1 MEAAGILSS
10 GGIELAGAFRVT
22 KVLILHF
29 SAQRYH
35 DRLVQRFPSVEF
47 HSFQHANEAERVIP
61 GIEVI
66 MGLGHHIPPALIAAA
81 PKLKWVQA
89 LTTGT
94 ETLTAPGVLPPHVL
108 LTSTRGI
115 HGPQMSELAFLNM
128 IALNR
133 NVRKMQRNQAEGKWE
148 QWDQPILEG
157 KTIVIVGLGLLAEH
171 LAERCKLFGMTVIGV
186 SGGRSQV
193 PHFEEIHPRGELVKL
208 AARADFLMLLVPY
221 SPDTHHLINR
231 DVLAAMKPSAFVIN
245 LARGGVLDEA
255 ALIEC
260 LQAGKIAGAG
270 LDIFSKQPL
279 PPDNPLWRMPNV
291 IITPNIGGRSDK
303 FVEQTMVV
311 LEPNL
316 QAFIDGR
323 LKDLRNLVAH

>member
-1 MEAAGILSS
+1 MTEGSHYPFQCATISATVWRSDFPRSNFTPSIMARTPSRQPPSS
-10 GGIELAGAFRVT
+10 TSSWA
-22 KVLILHF
+22 
-29 SAQRYH
+29 SAITSR
-35 DRLVQRFPSVEF
+35 R
-47 HSFQHANEAERVIP
+47 
-61 GIEVI
+61 
-66 MGLGHHIPPALIAAA
+66 ALIAKA
-81 PKLKWVQA
+81 KNLKWVQA

-133 NVRKMQRNQAEGKWE
+133 DFRKMQRNQAEGKWD
-148 QWDQPILEG
+148 QWDQPILED
-157 KTIVIVGLGLLAEH
+157 KTIVIVGLGILAEH
-171 LAERCKLFGMTVIGV
+171 LAERCKLFGMTVD
-186 SGGRSQV
+186 RRQRR
-193 PHFEEIHPRGELVKL
+193 PQRQRAAFRRGASAKRAGEARRARGLPD
-208 AARADFLMLLVPY
+208 AAGALFQE
-221 SPDTHHLINR
+221 THHLINR
-231 DVLAAMKPSAFVIN
+231 DVLAAMKPTAFLIN

-255 ALIEC
+255 ALIEH

-303 FVEQTMVV
+303 FVEQTHDGAGA
-311 LEPNL
+311 EPAGVHRRPAEGHA
-316 QAFIDGR
+316 QCRPA
-323 LKDLRNLVAH
+323 LRIAHSSSRS

>member
-1 MEAAGILSS
+1 M
-10 GGIELAGAFRVT
+10 AGAYRVT

-29 SAQRYH
+29 NAQQYRE
-35 DRLVQRFPSVEF
+35 RLAQRFPAVEF
-47 HSFQHANEAERVIP
+47 HAVHHANEAEPVIA

-133 NVRKMQRNQAEGKWE
+133 NFRKMQRNQAEAKWE

-171 LAERCKLFGMTVIGV
+171 LAERCKLFGMT
-186 SGGRSQV
+186 RDRREQR
-193 PHFEEIHPRGELVKL
+193 PQPRRRISTRCIRASELVKL

-221 SPDTHHLINR
+221 SPETHHLVNR
-231 DVLAAMKPSAFVIN
+231 DVLAAMKPTAFLIN

-255 ALIEC
+255 ALIEH

-303 FVEQTMVV
+303 FVEQTMTV

>member
-1 MEAAGILSS
+1 MAA
-10 GGIELAGAFRVT
+10 
-22 KVLILHF
+22 KVLILDVN
-29 SAQRYH
+29 ADKYH
-35 DRLVQRFPSVEF
+35 ERLARRFPAVEF
-47 HSFQHANEAERVIP
+47 HATHDAKDAETVID

-66 MGLGHHIPPALIAAA
+66 IALGHHIPNALLAKA
-81 PKLKWVQA
+81 KSLKWVQA

-94 ETLTAPGVLPPHVL
+94 DTLTAPGVLPPHVL

-128 IALNR
+128 IALSR
-133 NVRKMQRNQAEGKWE
+133 NFRKMQRNQAEAKWE
-148 QWDQPILEG
+148 QWGQPILEG

-171 LAERCKLFGMTVIGV
+171 LAERCKLFGMTVIGI
-186 SGGRSQV
+186 SGGRGTA
-193 PHFEEIHPRGELVKL
+193 PHFDQVHPRTDLVKL

-221 SPDTHHLINR
+221 SEETHHLIDR
-231 DVLAAMKPSAFVIN
+231 GVIAAMKPTAFLIN

-255 ALIEC
+255 ALIEH

-270 LDIFSKQPL
+270 IDVFSTMPL

-291 IITPNIGGRSDK
+291 IITPNIGGRSDN
-303 FVEQTMVV
+303 FIEQTMTV

-316 QAFIDGR
+316 QAFVDGR
-323 LKDLRNLVAH
+323 LNDMRNVIPH

>member
-1 MEAAGILSS
+1 MA
-10 GGIELAGAFRVT
+10 T
-22 KVLILHF
+22 KVLIVHF
-29 SAQRYH
+29 DAQPYRE
-35 DRLVQRFPSVEF
+35 RLAPKFPAVEF
-47 HSFQHANEAERVIP
+47 HTAHHANEANSVVSDID
-61 GIEVI
+61 VI

-94 ETLTAPGVLPPHVL
+94 ETLTVPGVLPPHVV

-133 NVRKMQRNQAEGKWE
+133 NFRKMQRNQAEGKWE
-148 QWDQPILEG
+148 QWNQPILED
-157 KTIVIVGLGLLAEH
+157 KTIVIVGLGILAEH
-171 LAERCKLFGMTVIGV
+171 LAERCKLFGMNVIGV
-186 SGGRSQV
+186 SSGRTAA
-193 PHFEEIHPRGELVKL
+193 PHFDEVHPRSALPKV

-221 SPDTHHLINR
+221 SPETHHLVDRN
-231 DVLAAMKPSAFVIN
+231 VLAAMKPTAFLVN

-270 LDIFSKQPL
+270 LDIFSNMPL
-279 PPDNPLWRMPNV
+279 PADNPLWRMPNV
-291 IITPNIGGRSDK
+291 MITPNVGGRSDK
-303 FVEQTMVV
+303 FVAQTMTI
-311 LEPNL
+311 LEPNI

-323 LKDLRNLVAH
+323 MKDMRNIIPH

>member
-1 MEAAGILSS
+1 
-10 GGIELAGAFRVT
+10 
-22 KVLILHF
+22 
-29 SAQRYH
+29 
-35 DRLVQRFPSVEF
+35 
-47 HSFQHANEAERVIP
+47 
-61 GIEVI
+61 
-66 MGLGHHIPPALIAAA
+66 
-81 PKLKWVQA
+81 VQA

-94 ETLTAPGVLPPHVL
+94 ETLTAPSVLPPAVM

-128 IALNR
+128 IALAR
-133 NVRKMQRNQAEGKWE
+133 NFKKNLLNQSAAKWD
-148 QWDQPILEG
+148 QWGQPILEG

-186 SGGRSQV
+186 SNGRAGA
-193 PHFEEIHPRGELVKL
+193 PHFDEVHPRSELQKL

-221 SPDTHHLINR
+221 SHDTHHLISR
-231 DVLAAMKPSAFVIN
+231 GVIAAMKPTAFLIN

-255 ALIEC
+255 ALIEH

-270 LDIFSKQPL
+270 IDVFSTMPL

-291 IITPNIGGRSDK
+291 IITPNIGGRSDN
-303 FVEQTMVV
+303 FIEQTMIV

-316 QAFIDGR
+316 QAFVDGR
-323 LKDLRNLVAH
+323 LNDMRNVIPH

>member
-1 MEAAGILSS
+1 M
-10 GGIELAGAFRVT
+10 T

-29 SAQRYH
+29 NAQRYH
-35 DRLVQRFPSVEF
+35 ERLAKRFPAVEF
-47 HSFQHANEAERVIP
+47 HAFHHAKEAEPVIA
-61 GIEVI
+61 GIDVI
-66 MGLGHHIPPALIAAA
+66 MGLGHHIPPALITAA

-94 ETLTAPGVLPPHVL
+94 ETLTVPGVLPPQVL

-133 NVRKMQRNQAEGKWE
+133 NFRKIQRNQAEAKWE

-157 KTIVIVGLGLLAEH
+157 KTVVIVGLGILAEH

-186 SGGRSQV
+186 SGGRATA
-193 PHFEEIHPRGELVKL
+193 PHFDEVHLRSELVKL

-221 SPDTHHLINR
+221 SPQTHHLINR
-231 DVLAAMKPSAFVIN
+231 DVLAAMKPTAFLIN

-255 ALIEC
+255 ALIEL

-270 LDIFSKQPL
+270 IDIFSNMPL
-279 PPDNPLWRMPNV
+279 PPDNPLWRMSNV
-291 IITPNIGGRSDK
+291 IITPNIGGRSDR
-303 FVEQTMVV
+303 FVEQTMTV